1 MTTTLARNWWVL
13 ALRGVVAILFGII
26 AFIWPG
32 LTLISLVLLFGAYAF
47 LDGIFS
53 IIAAWRGRET
63 NERWWALLLE
73 GILGLAAGVIA
84 FVWPGAAAV
93 GLLYVIAAWAIL
105 TGILEIVAAIRLRQE
120 IDNEWLLGLTGVASI
135 IFGLLLAIWP
145 GAGLLTLT
153 WIIGGYAIAFGVLML
168 LLAFRLRG
176 WTPADRETTQA
187 V

>member
-1 MTTTLARNWWVL
+1 MTTTLARNWWAL
-13 ALRGVVAILFGII
+13 ALRGVLAILFGIV

-47 LDGIFS
+47 VDGIFS

-63 NERWWALLLE
+63 NERWWVLLLE
-73 GILGLAAGVIA
+73 GVLGIAAGVIA
-84 FVWPGAAAV
+84 FVWPDAAAV

-145 GAGLLTLT
+145 GVGLLTLT

-176 WTPADRETTQA
+176 WTPANREATRA

>member
-1 MTTTLARNWWVL
+1 MTTTLARNWWML
-13 ALRGVVAILFGII
+13 ALRGVIAILFGIV

-32 LTLISLVLLFGAYAF
+32 LTLLSLVLLFGAYAF
-47 LDGIFS
+47 LDGVFS
-53 IIAAWRGRET
+53 LIAAWRGRET
-63 NERWWALLLE
+63 NDRWWALLLE
-73 GILGLAAGVIA
+73 GILGIAAGVIA
-84 FVWPGAAAV
+84 FGWPDAAAV

-105 TGILEIVAAIRLRQE
+105 TGLLEIVAAIRLREE

-168 LLAFRLRG
+168 LLAFRLRN
-176 WTPADRETTQA
+176 WTPADRETTRA

>member
-13 ALRGVVAILFGII
+13 ALRGVVAILFGIM

-53 IIAAWRGRET
+53 ILAAWRGRET
-63 NERWWALLLE
+63 NERWWALLME

-176 WTPADRETTQA
+176 WTPANRKTTQA